1 MLMMTVKEF
10 VTFCKQ
16 SYDLYEE
23 YIEDNGMSGDI
34 EVAEQLENE
43 KAKLV
48 KILDRMSD
56 TLQQNKQ
63 VSLSGYIV
71 WLQQQDKEVAEII
84 LSCLEII
91 KSNKEHKKKELE
103 KEINICDS
111 FLKNRMV
118 FYNGGK
124 L

>member
-10 VTFCKQ
+10 ITFCKQ

>member
-1 MLMMTVKEF
+1 
-10 VTFCKQ
+10 
-16 SYDLYEE
+16 
-23 YIEDNGMSGDI
+23 MSGDI

>member
-10 VTFCKQ
+10 ITFCKQ

-111 FLKNRMV
+111 FLKNIMV

>member
-10 VTFCKQ
+10 IAFCKQ

-43 KAKLV
+43 KARLV
-48 KILDRMSD
+48 KILDKMSD

-63 VSLSGYIV
+63 VSLSGYII
-71 WLQQQDKEVAEII
+71 WLQQQDREVAETIFSCMEI
-84 LSCLEII
+84 L
-91 KSNKEHKKKELE
+91 KGNKEHKKQELE
-103 KEINICDS
+103 KEIDICDS
-111 FLKNRMV
+111 FLKNRML

>member
-1 MLMMTVKEF
+1 
-10 VTFCKQ
+10 
-16 SYDLYEE
+16 
-23 YIEDNGMSGDI
+23 MSGDI

-43 KAKLV
+43 KARLI
-48 KILDRMSD
+48 KILDKMSD

-63 VSLSGYIV
+63 VSLSGYII
-71 WLQQQDKEVAEII
+71 WLQQQDREVAETIFSCMEI
-84 LSCLEII
+84 L

-103 KEINICDS
+103 KEIDICDS
-111 FLKNRMV
+111 FLKNRML

>member
-48 KILDRMSD
+48 RMSD